1 MKRLMKIS
9 LLAVAFLTLSMNS
22 VFAQK
27 YGHMNSGTVLSELP
41 ETKSADTQLRTYQ
54 EQLVKKGQG
63 MAAAFEK
70 EYTEFAQQYQGGTVT
85 PAVAQAKEEEFR
97 KKQME
102 LQQYEQKVMQ
112 DVSKKREEL
121 FTPILKKVQD
131 AIDAVGKAEGY
142 TMIFDTSA
150 IANNPIV
157 FAADAD
163 DVTAKV
169 KAKLGM

>member
-9 LLAVAFLTLSMNS
+9 LLAVAFLTLSMSS

-27 YGHMNSGTVLSELP
+27 YGHMNSGTILSELP

-70 EYTEFAQQYQGGTVT
+70 DYMAFAELYKGGTVT

-97 KKQME
+97 KRQGE

-112 DVSKKREEL
+112 DVSVKREQL

-163 DVTAKV
+163 DVTSKV

>member
-1 MKRLMKIS
+1 MKIS

-27 YGHMNSGTVLSELP
+27 YGHMNSGTILSELP
-41 ETKSADTQLRTYQ
+41 ETKAADTQLRTYQ
-54 EQLVKKGQG
+54 EQLIKKGQG
-63 MAAAFEK
+63 MAMAFEK
-70 EYTEFAQQYQGGTVT
+70 EYTAFAKEYQDGKVT
-85 PAVAQAKEEEFR
+85 PAVAQAKEAEFR
-97 KKQME
+97 KKQEE
-102 LQQYEQKVMQ
+102 LQQYEQKVRA
-112 DVSKKREEL
+112 DVSIKREEV
-121 FTPILKKVQD
+121 FTPILKRVQD
-131 AIDAVGKAEGY
+131 AIDVVGKENGY

>member
-1 MKRLMKIS
+1 
-9 LLAVAFLTLSMNS
+9 
-22 VFAQK
+22 
-27 YGHMNSGTVLSELP
+27 
-41 ETKSADTQLRTYQ
+41 
-54 EQLVKKGQG
+54 

-70 EYTEFAQQYQGGTVT
+70 EYTEFATQYQSGTVT
-85 PAVAQAKEEEFR
+85 PVVAQAKEEEFR
-97 KKQME
+97 KKQLE
-102 LQQYEQKVMQ
+102 IQQYEQKVMQ
-112 DVSKKREEL
+112 DVAKKREEL

-157 FAADAD
+157 FAAEAD